1 MFPQIIHPNYSYP
14 QKNIMLPC
22 LKKLMIPSNEHE
34 DSSFI
39 DFEHCKLDIHLESD
53 ESHLSPKSVPQIIY
67 LLLFIYSFSYIYLLF
82 IHRLYVCI
90 YIDYIV

>member
-1 MFPQIIHPNYSYP
+1 MN
-14 QKNIMLPC
+14 MR
-22 LKKLMIPSNEHE
+22 IPA
-34 DSSFI
+34 SSI
-39 DFEHCKLDIHLESD
+39 LNTVKLDIHLESD